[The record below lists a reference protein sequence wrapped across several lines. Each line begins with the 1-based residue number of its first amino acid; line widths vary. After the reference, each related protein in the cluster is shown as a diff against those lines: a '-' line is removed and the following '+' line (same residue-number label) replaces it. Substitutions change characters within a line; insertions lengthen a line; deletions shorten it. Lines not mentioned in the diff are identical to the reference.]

1 MIYLE
6 TALWGGL
13 TALGFAVLFNVPV
26 RTLAACAA
34 GGAIAR
40 LLVST
45 LQLYGLTIEASTLF
59 GAMVVGFLAVLF
71 AKKWQAPPPVF
82 SIPSV
87 IPLIPGVL
95 AFKTMMGVVAL
106 AHVDLPASYGT
117 LLETSM
123 FAVRT
128 LLILAAIAG
137 GIAMPTLLF
146 YRRKPV
152 V

>member
-1 MIYLE
+1 MSE
-6 TALWGGL
+6 
-13 TALGFAVLFNVPV
+13 
-26 RTLAACAA
+26 R
-34 GGAIAR
+34 
-40 LLVST
+40 
-45 LQLYGLTIEASTLF
+45 
-59 GAMVVGFLAVLF
+59 F
-71 AKKWQAPPPVF
+71 AKKWEAPPPVF